1 MRFVWVGLAGAIG
14 SVLRY
19 TIGLH
24 VDQSKFPW
32 ATLGINISGS
42 FVLALF
48 LTLALGRLSVD
59 VMTPIA
65 VGFVG
70 GYTTFST
77 FELDAFT
84 MGRTGR
90 MATAVIYLSVSVI
103 GGLLAA
109 WMGYS
114 LARVFR

>member
-1 MRFVWVGLAGAIG
+1 MRFVWVGVAGAIG
-14 SVLRY
+14 SMLRY
-19 TIGLH
+19 AIGVH

-77 FELDAFT
+77 FAFESCT
-84 MGRTGR
+84 MGRGGR
-90 MATAVIYLSVSVI
+90 IGTAAIYVAVSVL
-103 GGLLAA
+103 GGLAAA
-109 WMGYS
+109 WIGYS
-114 LARVFR
+114 LGRAFR

>member
-32 ATLGINISGS
+32 ATLAINISGS

-48 LTLALGRLSVD
+48 LTLTLGRWSVS
-59 VMTPIA
+59 VTAPIA

-77 FELDAFT
+77 FAFDGFT
-84 MGRTGR
+84 MGRSGR
-90 MATAVIYLSVSVI
+90 MLAATIYVCVSVL
-103 GGLLAA
+103 GGLAAA
-109 WMGYS
+109 WIGYA
-114 LARVFR
+114 LGRAFR